1 MLTNRVKQHVRPLC
15 HAVDIRYHA
24 VHTPLEVDEKYS
36 SPYVSLVSDRDRQVL
51 GGMISAVD
59 AGLSAIVERMK
70 ARGMWDNTLLIF
82 TTDNGDDSP
91 TPLTYS
97 LSTSLW

>member
-1 MLTNRVKQHVRPLC
+1 M
-15 HAVDIRYHA
+15 
-24 VHTPLEVDEKYS
+24 HTPLEVDEKYS

-82 TTDNGDDSP
+82 TTDNGDHSP
-91 TPLTYS
+91 TPTTQCRQVYGDLIVHVIS
-97 LSTSLW
+97 VLISRVF